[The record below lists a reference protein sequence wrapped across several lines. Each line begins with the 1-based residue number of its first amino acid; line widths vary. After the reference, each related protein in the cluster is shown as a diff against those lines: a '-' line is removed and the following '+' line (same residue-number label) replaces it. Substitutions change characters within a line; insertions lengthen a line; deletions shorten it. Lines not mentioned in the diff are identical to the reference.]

1 MNFKDLAT
9 VAGKPGLFKVLK
21 PSRTGVILESM
32 DAKKTKLVAGMSQR
46 VSILSDISIYTLTE
60 EGAEPLESVMQKIE
74 AEFQGDLGLDANPDE
89 AELRAFMKHILPEV
103 DEARVYTSDIK
114 KLITWYKLIREQA
127 PEVLQKSEEKKP
139 EEVKPAKEKEP
150 KTAKE
155 TKSGKKSEK

>member
-74 AEFQGDLGLDANPDE
+74 AEFQGDLGLDVNPDDT
-89 AELRAFMKHILPEV
+89 ELRAFMKHVLPEV

-114 KLITWYKLIREQA
+114 KLITWYKLIQEKA
-127 PEVLQKSEEKKP
+127 PEVLQKSEE
-139 EEVKPAKEKEP
+139 EK
-150 KTAKE
+150 TE
-155 TKSGKKSEK
+155 TKSEEKSAK

>member
-60 EGAEPLESVMQKIE
+60 EGAEPLESVMQKME
-74 AEFQGDLGLDANPDE
+74 AEFQGDLGLDVNPDDT
-89 AELRAFMKHILPEV
+89 ELRAFMKHVLPEV
-103 DEARVYTSDIK
+103 DETRVYTSDIK
-114 KLITWYKLIREQA
+114 KLITWYKLIREKA
-127 PEVLQKSEEKKP
+127 PEVLQKSEE
-139 EEVKPAKEKEP
+139 EK
-150 KTAKE
+150 TE
-155 TKSGKKSEK
+155 TKSEDKSEK

>member
-89 AELRAFMKHILPEV
+89 SELRAFMKHVLPEV

-114 KLITWYKLIREQA
+114 KLITWYKLIREKA
-127 PEVLQKSEEKKP
+127 PEVLQKAEEEKT
-139 EEVKPAKEKEP
+139 EEAKAP
-150 KTAKE
+150 TAKE
-155 TKSGKKSEK
+155 QKAAKEAKSGKKSDK

>member
-1 MNFKDLAT
+1 SYICSLEKINQMNFKDLAT

-74 AEFQGDLGLDANPDE
+74 AEFQGDLGLDANPDDS
-89 AELRAFMKHILPEV
+89 ELRAFMKHVLPEV
-103 DEARVYTSDIK
+103 DEARVYSSDIK
-114 KLITWYKLIREQA
+114 KLITWYNLIRTQA
-127 PEVLQKSEEKKP
+127 PDVLKKSEEG
-139 EEVKPAKEKEP
+139 E
-150 KTAKE
+150 TE
-155 TKSGKKSEK
+155 TKSEDSKNN

>member
-9 VAGKPGLFKVLK
+9 VAGKPGLFKILK

-74 AEFQGDLGLDANPDE
+74 AEFQGDLGLDANPDD

-114 KLITWYKLIREQA
+114 KLITWYNLIRMQA
-127 PEVLQKSEEKKP
+127 PEVLNKSEE
-139 EEVKPAKEKEP
+139 EKAEDS
-150 KTAKE
+150 TSE
-155 TKSGKKSEK
+155 DKSDK

>member
-74 AEFQGDLGLDANPDE
+74 AEFQGDLGLDTNPDDS
-89 AELRAFMKHILPEV
+89 ELRAFMKHILPEV

-127 PEVLQKSEEKKP
+127 PEILEPASEEKP
-139 EEVKPAKEKEP
+139 E
-150 KTAKE
+150 E
-155 TKSGKKSEK
+155 TKSEDKEDK

>member
-60 EGAEPLESVMQKIE
+60 EGAEPLESVMQKME
-74 AEFQGDLGLDANPDE
+74 AEFQGDLGLDANPEDS
-89 AELRAFMKHILPEV
+89 ELRAFMKHVLPEV

-114 KLITWYKLIREQA
+114 KLITWYKLIREKA
-127 PEVLQKSEEKKP
+127 PEVLQKSEE
-139 EEVKPAKEKEP
+139 EKTE
-150 KTAKE
+150 E
-155 TKSGKKSEK
+155 TKSEDKSAK

>member
-9 VAGKPGLFKVLK
+9 VAGKSGLFKVLK

-60 EGAEPLESVMQKIE
+60 EGAEPLESVMQKME
-74 AEFQGDLGLDANPDE
+74 AEFQGDLGLDANPDDT
-89 AELRAFMKHILPEV
+89 ELRAFMKHVLPEV

-114 KLITWYKLIREQA
+114 KLINWYKLIREEA
-127 PEVLQKSEEKKP
+127 PEVLQKTEEEKPIETKSEEK
-139 EEVKPAKEKEP
+139 
-150 KTAKE
+150 
-155 TKSGKKSEK
+155 SDN